1 MKVTVNVNG
10 NIKELDGSS
19 DLEALV
25 LSVVEK
31 DNNIIAEVNDRI
43 VKRNAWKD
51 HTVREGD
58 QIRLIHL
65 VGGG

>member
-1 MKVTVNVNG
+1 MNVTVHING

-43 VKRNAWKD
+43 VKRSAWKD